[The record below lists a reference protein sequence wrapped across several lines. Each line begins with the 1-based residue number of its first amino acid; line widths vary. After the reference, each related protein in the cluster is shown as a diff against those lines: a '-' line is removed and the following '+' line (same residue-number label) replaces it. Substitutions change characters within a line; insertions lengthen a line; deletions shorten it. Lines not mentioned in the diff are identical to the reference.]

1 MPLAEDPGGEAA
13 EQHQPEHQEGRGV
26 EQRVGAVAGRAPRA
40 ARDDQQL
47 ARVQEDGVDLDH
59 EAERHEGHEL
69 CADQSEVSTVASQ
82 PITAHLRTATA

>member
-1 MPLAEDPGGEAA
+1 MPLAEDPGGEAPQ
-13 EQHQPEHQEGRGV
+13 QHQPEHQEARGV

-69 CADQSEVSTVASQ
+69 CADQ
-82 PITAHLRTATA
+82 